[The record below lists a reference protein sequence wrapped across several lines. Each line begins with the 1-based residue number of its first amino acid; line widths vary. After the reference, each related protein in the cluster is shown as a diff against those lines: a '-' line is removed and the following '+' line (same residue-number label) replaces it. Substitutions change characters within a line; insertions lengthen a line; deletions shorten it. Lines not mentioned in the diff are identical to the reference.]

1 MRLSVLD
8 QVPVTD
14 HTPTPAGALAS
25 SLRLAQEVDTL
36 GYHRIWFAEHHHS
49 ASFASPAPEMM
60 AALALERTA
69 TIRVGTGGILLPLY
83 QATKVVEVMGLL
95 GMVHGDRVDTG
106 VGRAALDDPAYAE
119 KIHALVG
126 SLGTEHPAVPG
137 EPDGKVW
144 VLGAGGS
151 AAPLAGDLGAGYAHG
166 HFFVPRGGEKA
177 TAAYREASTAK
188 DHRPHTVLAVRAAT
202 AEDPARAQQLAD
214 AMLLWRARKD
224 LGYDGPVPSVDA
236 TAAHPWT
243 DAERT
248 RAKARSAAIIT
259 GTPDVVVQRLNE
271 LAVSHGADEIM
282 VNTLTSDP
290 HDRLTSYRLLAE
302 RITGG

>member
-1 MRLSVLD
+1 MRLAVLD

-49 ASFASPAPEMM
+49 ASFASSAPEMM

-83 QATKVVEVMGLL
+83 QATKVIEVMGLL

-126 SLGTEHPAVPG
+126 ALGAEHPAVPG
-137 EPDGKVW
+137 EPDGRVW

-151 AAPLAGDLGAGYAHG
+151 AAPLAGDLGAGYVHG
-166 HFFVPRGGEKA
+166 HFFVPRGGEEA
-177 TAAYREASTAK
+177 TAAYREASTTTG
-188 DHRPHTVLAVRAAT
+188 HRPHTVLAVRAIT
-202 AEDPARAQQLAD
+202 AASTEAGRGDAVVARPQGPRVRRAD
-214 AMLLWRARKD
+214 SVGRCHRGPPVD
-224 LGYDGPVPSVDA
+224 RRRTHPGEGPVHGDHHRASGRGGSA
-236 TAAHPWT
+236 TSRP
-243 DAERT
+243 RQGS
-248 RAKARSAAIIT
+248 RR
-259 GTPDVVVQRLNE
+259 
-271 LAVSHGADEIM
+271 
-282 VNTLTSDP
+282 
-290 HDRLTSYRLLAE
+290 
-302 RITGG
+302 

>member
-49 ASFASPAPEMM
+49 ASFASSAPEMM

-83 QATKVVEVMGLL
+83 QATKVIEVMGLL
-95 GMVHGDRVDTG
+95 GQVHGDRVDTG

-126 SLGTEHPAVPG
+126 ALGAEHPAVPG
-137 EPDGKVW
+137 EPDGRVW
-144 VLGAGGS
+144 VLGAGSS
-151 AAPLAGDLGAGYAHG
+151 AAPLAGDLGAGYVHG
-166 HFFVPRGGEKA
+166 HFFVPRGGEEA
-177 TAAYREASTAK
+177 TAAYREASTTTG
-188 DHRPHTVLAVRAAT
+188 HRPHTVLAVRTIT
-202 AEDPARAQQLAD
+202 AEDPARAQKLAE

-224 LGYDGPVPSVDA
+224 LGYDGPIPSVGA
-236 TAAHPWT
+236 TAAHRWT

-248 RAKARSAAIIT
+248 RAKARSTAIIT
-259 GTPDVVVQRLNE
+259 GTPDVVAQRLHD
-271 LAVSHGADEIM
+271 LAKGHGADEVMI
-282 VNTLTSDP
+282 NTLTSDP
-290 HDRLTSYRLLAE
+290 DDRLSSYRLLAE
-302 RITGG
+302 QFAG